1 MNTLQELTPKGPHK
15 TVRRSTRNTLGPKR
29 LSYSP
34 QREETQDGKK
44 RVRDNSVATG
54 LPLKFNNFNPTFYQQ
69 KVQKNPKHNPSKLQ
83 QAKEEEEEDENNV
96 VDQAVSIKTLS
107 NNHYYLKKNKN
118 KQHCTYELFLELSSF
133 MWSNPGC
140 LWTAFR
146 IWAEAPGNHQREP
159 SLPLF
164 HQLTWGKEDVAS
176 AGLSGHG

>member
-1 MNTLQELTPKGPHK
+1 MMNTLQELTPEGPHK

-69 KVQKNPKHNPSKLQ
+69 KVQNNHKHTPSKLQ
-83 QAKEEEEEDENNV
+83 QAKEEEEEEDENNV

-107 NNHYYLKKNKN
+107 NNHYYLKKTKTNN
-118 KQHCTYELFLELSSF
+118 
-133 MWSNPGC
+133 
-140 LWTAFR
+140 
-146 IWAEAPGNHQREP
+146 I
-159 SLPLF
+159 LPINYF
-164 HQLTWGKEDVAS
+164 WN
-176 AGLSGHG
+176 